1 MTAPVATTEVTSPP
15 PPRPFSTTPPTPT
28 PSHTAKA
35 PPSGRARP
43 FHSPSTTTPPY
54 VPEGGGGG
62 PPGPSDGH
70 ARRGRGPPRTH
81 PRLRQRRDVATAET
95 WRPPPPPTR
104 SVHDTPPPARRR
116 TAHGGAVGAP
126 LLIDPS
132 GTEHTLGS
140 WIFTAQRP
148 GWGSRPGGP
157 PRPPPAPPRRAPS
170 PAGITAPG
178 RAQPYIHSTRR
189 PPARHATLG
198 RDAPKRMRGYRVVGW
213 DGVGCIGPPPQRGP
227 PRRRRRGR
235 RAGQRRPEAGTR
247 AAAGGGS
254 NKSRK
259 KRRNPPPP
267 PNVACHDY
275 GHAPP

>member
-1 MTAPVATTEVTSPP
+1 MTASVATTEVTSPP
-15 PPRPFSTTPPTPT
+15 PPRPFLHNSTHPHPLPHCQGTPLRTGASLPQPE
-28 PSHTAKA
+28 HHH
-35 PPSGRARP
+35 PPLRTR
-43 FHSPSTTTPPY
+43 
-54 VPEGGGGG
+54 GGGGV
-62 PPGPSDGH
+62 PPGPSNGH

-178 RAQPYIHSTRR
+178 RAQPYIHTFHPT
-189 PPARHATLG
+189 PPGAPRHTG
-198 RDAPKRMRGYRVVGW
+198 
-213 DGVGCIGPPPQRGP
+213 
-227 PRRRRRGR
+227 
-235 RAGQRRPEAGTR
+235 
-247 AAAGGGS
+247 
-254 NKSRK
+254 
-259 KRRNPPPP
+259 
-267 PNVACHDY
+267 
-275 GHAPP
+275 

>member
-1 MTAPVATTEVTSPP
+1 MVHDSVCGYNRGDLPPTAPPLPPQLHPP
-15 PPRPFSTTPPTPT
+15 PPPPTLPRHPPPDGRV
-28 PSHTAKA
+28 PSTARA
-35 PPSGRARP
+35 PP
-43 FHSPSTTTPPY
+43 PPPTY
-54 VPEGGGGG
+54 QRGGGGV
-62 PPGPSDGH
+62 PPGPSNGH

-178 RAQPYIHSTRR
+178 RAQPYIHTFHPT
-189 PPARHATLG
+189 PPGAPRHTG
-198 RDAPKRMRGYRVVGW
+198 
-213 DGVGCIGPPPQRGP
+213 
-227 PRRRRRGR
+227 
-235 RAGQRRPEAGTR
+235 
-247 AAAGGGS
+247 
-254 NKSRK
+254 
-259 KRRNPPPP
+259 
-267 PNVACHDY
+267 
-275 GHAPP
+275 